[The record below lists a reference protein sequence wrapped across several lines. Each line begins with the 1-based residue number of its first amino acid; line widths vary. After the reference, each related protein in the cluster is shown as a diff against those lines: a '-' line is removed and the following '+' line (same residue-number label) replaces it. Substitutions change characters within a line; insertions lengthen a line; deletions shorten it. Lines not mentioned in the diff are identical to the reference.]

1 MTSIKYNTAHVLL
14 ERVAADWVDEVR
26 DTLELNGGDPAY
38 ELLDTGGWSYKL
50 EQWAKNHDGGIDG
63 AKLDLAHGLMFGYDR
78 IEENGRLEQKF
89 VISTKVPESDYLRLY
104 MDADGTVAPLC
115 PALGQTYAP
124 AIGGDHILT
133 GEQVASLTTRN
144 MVARA
149 FVVKPVVMDVIN
161 NSWIDGDDEHGDKNT
176 PATLSRLNLKLAHE
190 HNDGESFYVFIHERG
205 IDKQSDTRLLEYM
218 KPDGDAIHLFTH
230 PGNRYA
236 PNINSFVIYTFEESR
251 ALLEKGNAGGYVC
264 HIIHSTSKHWE
275 DA

>member
-1 MTSIKYNTAHVLL
+1 MSSIKYNTAHVLL
-14 ERVAADWVDEVR
+14 EKVAANWIEAVR
-26 DTLELNGGDPAY
+26 DTLEDEGGNPADL
-38 ELLDTGGWSYKL
+38 LLDTGLWSYAL

-78 IEENGRLEQKF
+78 VEENGRLEQKF
-89 VISTKVPESDYLRLY
+89 VISTKAPESDYLRLY

-115 PALGQTYAP
+115 TALGQTYAP

-133 GEQVASLTTRN
+133 GEQVARLTKRN
-144 MVARA
+144 LVARA

-161 NSWIDGDDEHGDKNT
+161 HRWLDSDDEHGDKNT

-190 HNDGESFYVFIHERG
+190 HNDGESFYVFVHDHAIYPDG
-205 IDKQSDTRLLEYM
+205 DTRLLEYM
-218 KPDGDAIHLFTH
+218 KPDGNAIKLFTH

-236 PNINSFVIYTFEESR
+236 PNIDTFVIYTFNEAR
-251 ALLEKGNAGGYVC
+251 ALLETGNAGGYVC
-264 HIIHSTSKHWE
+264 HIIHSTGKHWE